1 MLRHLFYIA
10 TLLLC
15 SRAFAQL
22 RMPINTLHLVQNTTG
37 QLSLVGLVNQNF
49 SAQQIEQVGGTI
61 GSQIDQIVTIRI
73 DAKQFVELKKV
84 IGLDY
89 LQVAGKCAPN
99 LSRSI
104 PDLRADSVYSGVGL
118 AEGYTGKGVIIGITD
133 WGFDYTHPMFY
144 DTAMQHT
151 RILAAWDQFKKT
163 GPAPAGYTYGTVYTG
178 EDELLAAEKDT
189 INIYGYA
196 THGSHVAGIAAG
208 GGAGTKHRGVA
219 YEANYLMTTFLAD
232 EAAVIDA
239 FNWMHQE
246 AKKRNMRL
254 VVNMSWGLYNLGP
267 LDGTSLVSRAIGSL
281 SDEGVIFVTSG
292 GNNGDVDFHLKKEFT
307 NDTLTTKV
315 DFYRGGTANLWGQ
328 SISMWG
334 QPNEQFGTSFGVYNG
349 SQELLASIPKYKTN
363 DGSLYID
370 SFLVTG
376 IDTTFYNIQVDE
388 QHPLNNSPH
397 IRLRIRNENT
407 SLHIGLK
414 TFANSGLVH
423 FYNVTE
429 LTSDVGNWGM
439 PFTAWKTGWAAGDN
453 QYGLGEPASTPET
466 ITVAAHQSEV
476 LRNGAVIGGGFIAD
490 FSSIGPTIDER
501 MKPDVSAPGVS
512 VMSSISSFTDANVT
526 IDETTIFNG
535 KSYPFSRFSGT
546 SMSSPATSG
555 VVALMLQANPNL
567 WYNEAKEI
575 LQTTS
580 REDIRTGDLSENGDF
595 QWGYGK
601 VNAYAAV
608 KRAEQKFAGVRVQ
621 ESVSPATLFP
631 NPTTDLLSIASSEAF
646 DVEVIGYDGRK
657 VASGEIGGGKQL
669 HLGEL
674 VTGVY
679 FVRFLDTNHK
689 PLVIIKNE

>member
-1 MLRHLFYIA
+1 MLRHLFSIA
-10 TLLLC
+10 VLLFC
-15 SRAFAQL
+15 TVAFSQL
-22 RMPINTLHLVQNTTG
+22 KMPVNTSHLVQNTTG
-37 QLSLVGLVNQNF
+37 EVSLIGLVNQDF
-49 SAQQIEQVGGTI
+49 SAQQIEQVGGII

-73 DAKQFVELKKV
+73 DAKQFVKLKKV

-89 LQVAGKCAPN
+89 LQVAGKYAPN

-118 AEGYTGKGVIIGITD
+118 AEGYTGKGVILGITD

-163 GPAPAGYTYGTVYTG
+163 GPAPDGYNYGTLYTG
-178 EDELLAAEKDT
+178 EAELLAAEKDT

-208 GGAGTKHRGVA
+208 GGAGTNHRGVA

-254 VVNMSWGLYNLGP
+254 VINMSWGLYNLGP

-292 GNNGDVDFHLKKEFT
+292 GNNGDVDFHMKKEFS

-315 DFYRGGTANLWGQ
+315 DFYRGGTTNLWGQ

-334 QPNEQFGTSFGVYNG
+334 QPNKQFGTSFGVYNG
-349 SQELLASIPKYKTN
+349 SQELQASIPEYQTN

-370 SFLVTG
+370 SFLVAG
-376 IDTTFYNIQVDE
+376 IDTIFYNIQVDE
-388 QHPLNNSPH
+388 QHPLNNTPH

-439 PFTAWKTGWAAGDN
+439 PFTAWKTGWTAGDN

-466 ITVAAHQSEV
+466 ITVAAHNAEKITG
-476 LRNGAVIGGGFIAD
+476 NGTLIGGHIAS
-490 FSSIGPTIDER
+490 FSSIGPTINEVQ
-501 MKPDVSAPGVS
+501 KPDVSAPGVN
-512 VMSSISSFTDANVT
+512 VASSISSFTDNNYT
-526 IDETTIFNG
+526 LLETVNFKG
-535 KSYPFSRFSGT
+535 KEYPFAQFSGT
-546 SMSSPATSG
+546 SMSGPATAG

-575 LQTTS
+575 LQTTA
-580 REDIRTGDLSENGDF
+580 REDVRTGDLSENGDF

-608 KRAEQKFAGVRVQ
+608 KRAEQKFAGVRVPQ
-621 ESVSPATLFP
+621 SISPAALFP
-631 NPTTDLLSIASSEAF
+631 NPTSDLISIATSEVY
-646 DVEVIGYDGRK
+646 DVEIVSYDGRR
-657 VASGEIGGGKQL
+657 VATGKLGGGKQV
-669 HLGEL
+669 HLGQL

-689 PLVIIKNE
+689 PLVIIKN

>member
-1 MLRHLFYIA
+1 MLRHLFSIA
-10 TLLLC
+10 VLLFC
-15 SRAFAQL
+15 TVAFSQL
-22 RMPINTLHLVQNTTG
+22 KMPVNTSHLVQNTTG
-37 QLSLVGLVNQNF
+37 EVSLIGLVNEDF
-49 SAQQIEQVGGTI
+49 SAQQIEQVGGII

-73 DAKQFVELKKV
+73 DAKQFVKLKKV

-89 LQVAGKCAPN
+89 LQVAGKYAPN

-118 AEGYTGKGVIIGITD
+118 AEGYTGKGVILGITD

-163 GPAPAGYTYGTVYTG
+163 GPAPDGYTYGTLYTG
-178 EDELLAAEKDT
+178 EAELLAAEKDT

-208 GGAGTKHRGVA
+208 GGAGTNHRGVA

-254 VVNMSWGLYNLGP
+254 VINMSWGLYNLGP

-292 GNNGDVDFHLKKEFT
+292 GNNGDVNFHMKKEFS

-315 DFYRGGTANLWGQ
+315 DFYRGGTTNLWGQ
-328 SISMWG
+328 SISIWG
-334 QPNEQFGTSFGVYNG
+334 QPNKQFGTSFGVYNG
-349 SQELLASIPKYKTN
+349 SQELQASIPEYKTN

-376 IDTTFYNIQVDE
+376 IDTIFYNIQVDE
-388 QHPLNNSPH
+388 QHPLNNTSH

-439 PFTAWKTGWAAGDN
+439 PFTAWKTGWTAGDN

-466 ITVAAHQSEV
+466 IKVAAHNAEKITG
-476 LRNGAVIGGGFIAD
+476 NGTLIGGHIAS
-490 FSSIGPTIDER
+490 FSSIGPTINEVQ
-501 MKPDVSAPGVS
+501 KPDVSAPGVN
-512 VMSSISSFTDANVT
+512 VASSISSFTDNNYT
-526 IDETTIFNG
+526 LLETVNFKG
-535 KSYPFSRFSGT
+535 KEYPFAQFSGT
-546 SMSSPATSG
+546 SMSGPATAG

-575 LQTTS
+575 LQTTA
-580 REDIRTGDLSENGDF
+580 REDVRTGDLSEKGDF

-608 KRAEQKFAGVRVQ
+608 KRAEQKFAGVRVL
-621 ESVSPATLFP
+621 ENEDILVYP
-631 NPTTDLLSIASSEAF
+631 NPTSHIVSLNSAKTYQ
-646 DVEVIGYDGRK
+646 VELI
-657 VASGEIGGGKQL
+657 S
-669 HLGEL
+669 
-674 VTGVY
+674 
-679 FVRFLDTNHK
+679 
-689 PLVIIKNE
+689 